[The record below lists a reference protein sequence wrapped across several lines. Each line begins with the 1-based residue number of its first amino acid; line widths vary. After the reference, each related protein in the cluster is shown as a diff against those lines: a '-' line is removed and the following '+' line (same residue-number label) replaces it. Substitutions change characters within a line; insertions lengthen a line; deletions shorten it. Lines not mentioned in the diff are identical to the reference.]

1 MMQPDLLD
9 WQPLSP
15 QSILGDRAGET
26 FNHKR
31 DVRRLNAQAQR
42 VWDAMSD
49 GRWWSLSELA
59 AKTSDPEASISAR
72 LRDFRK
78 PCFGGHTVEQVYIRR
93 GLHRYR
99 LVLE

>member
-1 MMQPDLLD
+1 MQPDLLD
-9 WQPLSP
+9 WTPPPP

-31 DVRRLNAQAQR
+31 DVKRLNAQAQR

-49 GRWWSLSELA
+49 GRWWSLRELA
-59 AKTSDPEASISAR
+59 DRCGDPEASISAR

-78 PCFGGHTVEQVYIRR
+78 PSFGGFKVEQVYIRR

-99 LVLE
+99 LGG